1 MNNYQMVKFTD
12 NDFELDVRTDSEN
25 ETVWL
30 TLDEIGLLFGR
41 DRSVIGK
48 HVRNILKEECDEKT
62 VRANF
67 ARTAND
73 GKTYYV
79 DYYNSM

>member
-1 MNNYQMVKFTD
+1 M
-12 NDFELDVRTDSEN
+12 DVNTVSEN
-25 ETVWL
+25 DTVWL
-30 TLDEIGLLFGR
+30 TLNEIGLLFDR
-41 DRSVIGK
+41 NRSVIGK
-48 HVRNILKEECDEKT
+48 HVRNILKEECDEKS